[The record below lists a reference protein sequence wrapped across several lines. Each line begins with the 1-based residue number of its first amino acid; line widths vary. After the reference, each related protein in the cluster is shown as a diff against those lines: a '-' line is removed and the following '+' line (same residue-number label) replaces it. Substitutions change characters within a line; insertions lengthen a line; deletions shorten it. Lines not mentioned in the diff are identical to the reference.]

1 MSHLN
6 RFIALSAILLSV
18 SACSWV
24 KVQPGAEAV
33 SLRTGAEVADC
44 KYLGTATGKTKAR
57 VGIIARSEKK
67 VASEVFNLARNEA
80 ASIGGN
86 TLVEKTALQ
95 DGRQTFDVYRC
106 P

>member
-1 MSHLN
+1 MNNLN
-6 RFIALSAILLSV
+6 RFIALGAILLAV

-24 KVQPGAEAV
+24 KLQPGAEAV
-33 SLRTGAEVADC
+33 SLRSSAEVAAC

-57 VGIIARSEKK
+57 VSIISRSENK
-67 VASEVFNLARNEA
+67 VATEVYNLARNEA
-80 ASIGGN
+80 VSIGGN
-86 TLVEKTALQ
+86 ALVEKTALH